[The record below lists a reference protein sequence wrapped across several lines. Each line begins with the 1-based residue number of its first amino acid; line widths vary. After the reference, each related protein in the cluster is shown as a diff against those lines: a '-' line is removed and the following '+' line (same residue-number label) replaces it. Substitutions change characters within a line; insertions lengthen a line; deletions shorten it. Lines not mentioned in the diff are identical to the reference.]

1 MGASFLCI
9 CPPKSI
15 QFDQKKDNSKAEIS
29 ARLSEV
35 AAFQGQNASQV
46 HAPGAGLVYVPSG
59 DLSVATQ
66 GPFFAAFRGYVQQP
80 KSLDHSQISSCLVAD
95 RVPRAGR

>member
-15 QFDQKKDNSKAEIS
+15 QFDLNKEDSKAEIS

-35 AAFQGQNASQV
+35 AAFQGQEARQIYS
-46 HAPGAGLVYVPSG
+46 PGAGLVYNQAH
-59 DLSVATQ
+59 DLCVTSE
-66 GPFFAAFRGYVQQP
+66 GSCFAAFKGSAAACRLR
-80 KSLDHSQISSCLVAD
+80 S
-95 RVPRAGR
+95 